1 MRGILSG
8 TRGLAPA
15 VLVLIVVWALAAVL
29 MLTGTLVAASQIDD
43 SVAIITP
50 EVNDIG
56 TDTAMI
62 TLAART
68 ARISGD
74 IREAAQP
81 LTGQLSDTLAAAK
94 DIDRVAK
101 TILRTATTIN
111 ATATTINGNVT
122 PINTTVNGIGS
133 SASAINASVL
143 AIGGNARSINASARS
158 INAATDSINASAK
171 GIRGNLTSVL
181 ADVNQ
186 IEPEVAGINRRAEDI
201 QGIGRRIGGDLS
213 TVLGLVGG
221 TGPNTI
227 NGHANSI
234 DCSRLLNLLG
244 RTDACNR

>member
-1 MRGILSG
+1 MLSILRG

-15 VLVLIVVWALAAVL
+15 ILILIVVWALAAVL
-29 MLTGTLVAASQIDD
+29 MLTGTLVAANQIDD
-43 SVAIITP
+43 SVAIIKP

-56 TDTAMI
+56 TDTEAI
-62 TLAART
+62 ALAART
-68 ARISGD
+68 AVISGQ
-74 IREAAQP
+74 IKRAAMP

-94 DIDRVAK
+94 DIDRIAK

-111 ATATTINGNVT
+111 QTATTINGNVT

-133 SASAINASVL
+133 SAAAINTSVL

-158 INAATDSINASAK
+158 INSLTDSINASAR
-171 GIRGNLTSVL
+171 GIRGNASTIL

-186 IEPEVAGINRRAEDI
+186 IEPEVAGINRRAEDVQDI
-201 QGIGRRIGGDLS
+201 ARPIGSDLS
-213 TVLGLVGG
+213 TVLDLVGG

-244 RTDACNR
+244 RTRSCNR